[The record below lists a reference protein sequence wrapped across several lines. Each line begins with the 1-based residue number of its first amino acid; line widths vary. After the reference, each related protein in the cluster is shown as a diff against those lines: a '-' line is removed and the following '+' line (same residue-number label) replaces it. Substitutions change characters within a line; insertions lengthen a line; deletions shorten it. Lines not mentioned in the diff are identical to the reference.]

1 MRPGEI
7 SGKKTTMKTY
17 DARAVAAALPYGPL
31 VDVLEKAFRSQVT
44 VPVRTN
50 HSLPKP
56 NASDANL
63 LLMPAWR
70 EGGML
75 GVKIVTV
82 FPDNAQRG
90 MGAVNAAY
98 LLMDGDTGVPVAMLD
113 GDELT
118 LRRTAC
124 ASALAS
130 RHLSREDSSTLLMV
144 GTGRL
149 APHLVAAHAAVRPIT
164 RVRIWGRRREAAENL
179 AADVAQH
186 VEHVDLVDKL
196 TEEVGGADIISC
208 ATLANTPLI
217 QGRFLQPGQHL
228 DLVGAFTPNMA
239 EADPAALKRA
249 RVFVDTYDGAL
260 AEAGDILQA
269 LDAGVIERADVLG
282 EMAELSTGA
291 VVGRLSREDI
301 TLFKSVGTALEDL
314 AAAELV
320 AAWAGQ

>member
-1 MRPGEI
+1 MRPGQVNRT
-7 SGKKTTMKTY
+7 KRLMQTY
-17 DARAVAAALPYGPL
+17 DASAVAAALPYGQL
-31 VDVLEKAFRSQVT
+31 VDVLDSAFRSQVT

-50 HSLPKP
+50 HTVPKT

-90 MGAVNAAY
+90 LGAVNASY
-98 LLMDGDTGVPVAMLD
+98 VLMHGETGVPVAMLD

-130 RHLSREDSSTLLMV
+130 RYLSRDDSSTLLMI

-149 APHLVAAHAAVRPIT
+149 APHLVAAHAAVRPIK
-164 RVRIWGRRREAAENL
+164 RVVIWGRRQEAAQSLVEQIAPRVDDVRAANNL
-179 AADVAQH
+179 SAEID
-186 VEHVDLVDKL
+186 E
-196 TEEVGGADIISC
+196 ADIISC
-208 ATLANTPLI
+208 ATLASTPLI
-217 QGRFLQPGQHL
+217 RGELLRPGQHL
-228 DLVGAFTPNMA
+228 DLVGAFTPSMA
-239 EADPAALKRA
+239 EADPTAMQRA

-269 LDAGVIERADVLG
+269 LDTGTIERADVLG
-282 EMAELSTGA
+282 EMAELSSGA

-320 AAWAGQ
+320 AAGA